1 MVTVFE
7 ALTRATDYLKPFSDE
22 AEGEAKKILSFLL
35 GIETSRLVLSDK
47 KVDLKELE
55 KILARRKKGEPLQ
68 YILGKW
74 WFYEGEFLVGKG
86 VLIPRQDTETL
97 VEVAL
102 DELKEKK
109 NASVADLCA
118 GSGAIGIS
126 IAAKRPDI
134 TVLAVEKYKRAY
146 EFLEKN
152 ILLNRVKNV
161 KSVRA
166 DVLKKPF
173 GCYDMIVSNP
183 PYITTKEMASLQ
195 TEVKKEPKTAL
206 FGGEDGLDFYRTISA
221 KWKSTLKENGILMF
235 EIGAT
240 QASAVAEI
248 MKKEGFT
255 DITLKKDLCGVQRVI
270 FGTVKDI

>member
-1 MVTVFE
+1 
-7 ALTRATDYLKPFSDE
+7 
-22 AEGEAKKILSFLL
+22 
-35 GIETSRLVLSDK
+35 
-47 KVDLKELE
+47 
-55 KILARRKKGEPLQ
+55 
-68 YILGKW
+68 
-74 WFYEGEFLVGKG
+74 
-86 VLIPRQDTETL
+86 
-97 VEVAL
+97 
-102 DELKEKK
+102 
-109 NASVADLCA
+109 
-118 GSGAIGIS
+118 
-126 IAAKRPDI
+126 
-134 TVLAVEKYKRAY
+134 
-146 EFLEKN
+146 
-152 ILLNRVKNV
+152 
-161 KSVRA
+161 
-166 DVLKKPF
+166 
-173 GCYDMIVSNP
+173 MIVSNP

>member
-7 ALTRATDYLKPFSDE
+7 ALKRATDYLKPFSDE
-22 AEGEAKKILSFLL
+22 AEGEAKKILSHLL

-97 VEVAL
+97 VAVAL